1 MKKTFAI
8 ITIAAAALL
17 SCQKQQTTPEGEGA
31 LILSVSTGETR
42 AAMTSDELLANADI
56 RIYKDDF
63 SGMVRHYKY
72 SELPQRIYLPSGGYR
87 IDVVAGEAAKETPSY
102 ASWEQKSYKGSKAVT
117 ITAGGSENIT
127 VVAAMNSIVS
137 NISFDSTID
146 S

>member
-72 SELPQRIYLPSGGYR
+72 SELPQRIYLP
-87 IDVVAGEAAKETPSY
+87 
-102 ASWEQKSYKGSKAVT
+102 
-117 ITAGGSENIT
+117 
-127 VVAAMNSIVS
+127 
-137 NISFDSTID
+137 
-146 S
+146 